1 MSRNKLTKKEINKK
15 IEAMKKENEFQM
27 SQELERLIR
36 SWARKGIPMSHSVE
50 VMTDFFMNFAFTVH
64 PTSKDANHEIMK
76 AMSRQMLHLG
86 EVEESELKI
95 H

>member
-1 MSRNKLTKKEINKK
+1 MASKKTTKKEIIKK

-36 SWARKGIPMSHSVE
+36 SWSRKGIPVTHSVE
-50 VMTDFFMNFAFTVH
+50 VMTEFFMNFAFMVH
-64 PTSKDANHEIMK
+64 STPKDANHEIMK

-86 EVEESELKI
+86 EVEESELNI

>member
-1 MSRNKLTKKEINKK
+1 MRRKKLTKKQMHEKM
-15 IEAMKKENEFQM
+15 ETMKRENEFQM

-64 PTSKDANHEIMK
+64 SSPKDANHEIMK

-86 EVEESELKI
+86 EVEESEFNI

>member
-1 MSRNKLTKKEINKK
+1 MARKKLTKKQMHEKM
-15 IEAMKKENEFQM
+15 ETMKRENEFQM

-50 VMTDFFMNFAFTVH
+50 VMTDFFMNFVFTVH
-64 PTSKDANHEIMK
+64 SSPKDANHEIMK

-86 EVEESELKI
+86 EVEESELNI

>member
-1 MSRNKLTKKEINKK
+1 MARKKLTKKQMHEKM
-15 IEAMKKENEFQM
+15 ETMKRENEFQM
-27 SQELERLIR
+27 SEELERLIR
-36 SWARKGIPMSHSVE
+36 SWTRKGIPLSHSVE

-64 PTSKDANHEIMK
+64 SNPKDANHEIMK

-86 EVEESELKI
+86 EVEESELNI

>member
-1 MSRNKLTKKEINKK
+1 MARKKLTKKQMHEKMQT
-15 IEAMKKENEFQM
+15 MKRENEFQM

-36 SWARKGIPMSHSVE
+36 SWTRKGIPLSHSVE
-50 VMTDFFMNFAFTVH
+50 IMTDFFMNFAFTVH
-64 PTSKDANHEIMK
+64 PTSKDANHEIIK